1 MAEAEDSL
9 RNRLEEERERL
20 REQIRQQEVLG
31 KEHSGY
37 GNHIADDAT
46 DVFEQTRN
54 LALRRN
60 LERLLERVEGAIRRL
75 NAGTYGICEECGE
88 EIPSARLDVLPYA
101 TLCIKCQQ
109 RYES

>member
-1 MAEAEDSL
+1 MAKAEDPL
-9 RNRLEEERERL
+9 RKRLEEERERL
-20 REQIRQQEVLG
+20 QEQIHQQEILG

-46 DVFEQTRN
+46 DVFEQTKN

-60 LERLLERVEGAIRRL
+60 LERLLEQVEDALRRL
-75 NAGTYGICEECGE
+75 DAGTYGICEECGE
-88 EIPSARLDVLPYA
+88 EISPARLEALPYA

-109 RYES
+109 RRES